1 MNENE
6 DYGFE
11 AFEAALFSDDYQ
23 TGSDEGT
30 EETETTGGDPAQ
42 PEQDTGNDV
51 DGSDHSGENDA
62 GTHTSESAETG
73 AEGGEQPDGSTNDEQ
88 TFTIKVNK
96 EERTVSL
103 EEMTALAQKG
113 ADYDRIKERDAK
125 SQQTIQDLQA
135 QIDGFTAKQ
144 GVLDV
149 LDIIAQKSGS
159 SLEQLAESLY
169 INFRK
174 SGGASED
181 AAREE
186 LKSAKLEKELGALKS
201 QQTKQQEKANE
212 EESRAQREMEQFR
225 SEYPDVELTE
235 ELVDKLVP
243 DVQKGMTLSAAY
255 RKLEKAQEAEKIAE
269 LERKLAAEQQNAKNR
284 RSSPGSQQ
292 DSGGRN
298 SMSDY
303 EVFEKAL
310 FE

>member
-1 MNENE
+1 MENE
-6 DYGFE
+6 EINFDEFI
-11 AFEAALFSDDYQ
+11 AASSDDGYQ
-23 TGSDEGT
+23 TGSEEAEVT
-30 EETETTGGDPAQ
+30 EEATETRNAAPEGESSQRSGEEPENE
-42 PEQDTGNDV
+42 EQD
-51 DGSDHSGENDA
+51 GSE
-62 GTHTSESAETG
+62 ETG
-73 AEGGEQPDGSTNDEQ
+73 AEDSEKPDSGTEQK
-88 TFTIKVNK
+88 FTLKVNK
-96 EERTVSL
+96 EEKEVSL

-269 LERKLAAEQQNAKNR
+269 LERKLAAKQQNAKNR

-292 DSGGRN
+292 DSGGSR
-298 SMSDY
+298 SKDPFDDFMAA
-303 EVFEKAL
+303 FA
-310 FE
+310 

>member
-1 MNENE
+1 MENE
-6 DYGFE
+6 EINFDEFI
-11 AFEAALFSDDYQ
+11 AASSDEGYQ
-23 TGSDEGT
+23 TGNDEAEVT
-30 EETETTGGDPAQ
+30 EEATETGDSSPDGDSSQQSEEEPENEEQGG
-42 PEQDTGNDV
+42 
-51 DGSDHSGENDA
+51 GE
-62 GTHTSESAETG
+62 ETG
-73 AEGGEQPDGSTNDEQ
+73 AEGGEKPDSGTEQ
-88 TFTIKVNK
+88 KFTLKVNK
-96 EERTVSL
+96 EEKEVSL

-201 QQTKQQEKANE
+201 QQVKQQEKASE

-225 SEYPDVELTE
+225 SEYPEVELTE

-243 DVQKGMTLSAAY
+243 DVQKGMSLSAAY

-269 LERKLAAEQQNAKNR
+269 LERKLAAKQQNVKNR

-292 DSGGRN
+292 DSGGSR
-298 SMSDY
+298 SKDPFDEFMAA
-303 EVFEKAL
+303 FA
-310 FE
+310 

>member
-1 MNENE
+1 MENE
-6 DYGFE
+6 EISFDEFI
-11 AFEAALFSDDYQ
+11 AASSDEGYQ
-23 TGSDEGT
+23 TGNDEAEVT
-30 EETETTGGDPAQ
+30 EEATETGNSSPDGDSSQQSEEEPENE
-42 PEQDTGNDV
+42 EQDGGEETGS
-51 DGSDHSGENDA
+51 DGSEKPDSV
-62 GTHTSESAETG
+62 T
-73 AEGGEQPDGSTNDEQ
+73 EQK
-88 TFTIKVNK
+88 FTLKVNK
-96 EERTVSL
+96 EEKEVSL

-201 QQTKQQEKANE
+201 QQVKQQEKASE

-269 LERKLAAEQQNAKNR
+269 LERKLAAKQQNAKNR

-292 DSGGRN
+292 DSGGSR
-298 SMSDY
+298 SKDPFDEFMAA
-303 EVFEKAL
+303 FA
-310 FE
+310 

>member
-1 MNENE
+1 MENE
-6 DYGFE
+6 EINFDEFI
-11 AFEAALFSDDYQ
+11 AASSDEGYQ
-23 TGSDEGT
+23 TGSEEAEVT
-30 EETETTGGDPAQ
+30 EEATETGNVPPEGESSQQSGEEPESE
-42 PEQDTGNDV
+42 EQDGV
-51 DGSDHSGENDA
+51 E
-62 GTHTSESAETG
+62 ETG
-73 AEGGEQPDGSTNDEQ
+73 SEGGEKPDSGAEQ
-88 TFTIKVNK
+88 KFTLKVNK
-96 EERTVSL
+96 EEKEVSL

-125 SQQTIQDLQA
+125 SQQTIQELQA

-269 LERKLAAEQQNAKNR
+269 LERKLAAKQQNVKNR

-292 DSGGRN
+292 DSGGSR
-298 SMSDY
+298 SKDPFDEFMAA
-303 EVFEKAL
+303 FA
-310 FE
+310 

>member
-1 MNENE
+1 MENE
-6 DYGFE
+6 EINFDEFI
-11 AFEAALFSDDYQ
+11 AASSDEGYQ
-23 TGSDEGT
+23 TGSEEAEVT
-30 EETETTGGDPAQ
+30 EEATETGNVPPEGESSQQSGEEPEGE
-42 PEQDTGNDV
+42 EQD
-51 DGSDHSGENDA
+51 GSEEN
-62 GTHTSESAETG
+62 G
-73 AEGGEQPDGSTNDEQ
+73 AEGGEKPDSGTEQ
-88 TFTIKVNK
+88 KFTLKVNK
-96 EERTVSL
+96 EEKEVSL

-125 SQQTIQDLQA
+125 SQQTIQELQA

-201 QQTKQQEKANE
+201 QQTKQQEKASE

-269 LERKLAAEQQNAKNR
+269 LERKLAAKQQNAKNR

-292 DSGGRN
+292 DSGGSR
-298 SMSDY
+298 SKDPFDEFMAA
-303 EVFEKAL
+303 FA
-310 FE
+310 

>member
-11 AFEAALFSDDYQ
+11 DFEAALFADDYQ
-23 TGSDEGT
+23 TGSDEGA

-42 PEQDTGNDV
+42 PEQDTGNDG
-51 DGSDHSGENDA
+51 DGADHSGENDA

-73 AEGGEQPDGSTNDEQ
+73 AEGGEQPDGSTNAEQ

-96 EERTVSL
+96 EERTVSP

-135 QIDGFTAKQ
+135 QIDSFTAKQ

-201 QQTKQQEKANE
+201 QQTKQQEKASE

-225 SEYPDVELTE
+225 SEYPDVEMTE

-243 DVQKGMTLSAAY
+243 DVQKGMSLSAAY
-255 RKLEKAQEAEKIAE
+255 RKLEKAQDAEKIAE
-269 LERKLAAEQQNAKNR
+269 LERKLAAKQQNAKNR

>member
-1 MNENE
+1 MENE
-6 DYGFE
+6 EINFDEFI
-11 AFEAALFSDDYQ
+11 AASSDDGYQ
-23 TGSDEGT
+23 TGSEEAEVT
-30 EETETTGGDPAQ
+30 EEATETGNAASEGESSQQSGEEPEND
-42 PEQDTGNDV
+42 EQDV
-51 DGSDHSGENDA
+51 
-62 GTHTSESAETG
+62 SEETG
-73 AEGGEQPDGSTNDEQ
+73 ADGGEKPDSGTEQ
-88 TFTIKVNK
+88 KFTLKVNK
-96 EERTVSL
+96 EEKEVSL

-169 INFRK
+169 VNFRK

-243 DVQKGMTLSAAY
+243 DVQNGMTLSAAY

-269 LERKLAAEQQNAKNR
+269 LERKLAAKQQNDKNR

-292 DSGGRN
+292 DSGGSR
-298 SMSDY
+298 SKDPFDEFMAA
-303 EVFEKAL
+303 FA
-310 FE
+310 

>member
-1 MNENE
+1 MENE
-6 DYGFE
+6 EINFDEFI
-11 AFEAALFSDDYQ
+11 AASSDDGYQ
-23 TGSDEGT
+23 TGS
-30 EETETTGGDPAQ
+30 EEAEVTGEATETGNAPAEGEDSRKSGEE
-42 PEQDTGNDV
+42 PESEEQDV
-51 DGSDHSGENDA
+51 GE
-62 GTHTSESAETG
+62 ETG
-73 AEGGEQPDGSTNDEQ
+73 AEGSEKPDIGSEKK
-88 TFTIKVNK
+88 FTLKVNK
-96 EERTVSL
+96 EEKEVSL
-103 EEMTALAQKG
+103 EEMTSLAQKG

-125 SQQTIQDLQA
+125 SQQTIQELQA

-144 GVLDV
+144 GALDV

-201 QQTKQQEKANE
+201 QQTKQQEKASE

-243 DVQKGMTLSAAY
+243 DVQNGMTLSAAY

-269 LERKLAAEQQNAKNR
+269 LERKLAAKQQNAKNR

-292 DSGGRN
+292 DSGGSR
-298 SMSDY
+298 SKDPFDEFMAA
-303 EVFEKAL
+303 FA
-310 FE
+310 

>member
-1 MNENE
+1 MENE
-6 DYGFE
+6 EISFDEFI
-11 AFEAALFSDDYQ
+11 AASSDEGYQ
-23 TGSDEGT
+23 TGNDEAEVT
-30 EETETTGGDPAQ
+30 EEATETGNAPSDGEHSHQSGEEPESE
-42 PEQDTGNDV
+42 EQDG
-51 DGSDHSGENDA
+51 GE
-62 GTHTSESAETG
+62 ETG
-73 AEGGEQPDGSTNDEQ
+73 AEGSEKPDSGTEQK
-88 TFTIKVNK
+88 FTLKVNK
-96 EERTVSL
+96 EEKEVSL

-125 SQQTIQDLQA
+125 SQQTIQELQA
-135 QIDGFTAKQ
+135 QIDGFAAKQ

-201 QQTKQQEKANE
+201 QQAKQQEKASE
-212 EESRAQREMEQFR
+212 EENRAQREMEQFR
-225 SEYPDVELTE
+225 SEYPDVELTD

-269 LERKLAAEQQNAKNR
+269 LERKLAAKQQNAKNR

-292 DSGGRN
+292 DSGGSR
-298 SMSDY
+298 SKDPFDEFMAA
-303 EVFEKAL
+303 FA
-310 FE
+310 

>member
-1 MNENE
+1 MENE
-6 DYGFE
+6 EINFDEFI
-11 AFEAALFSDDYQ
+11 AASSDEGYQ
-23 TGSDEGT
+23 TGSEEAEVT
-30 EETETTGGDPAQ
+30 EEATETGNAESEGESSQQSEEEPESE
-42 PEQDTGNDV
+42 EQDGV
-51 DGSDHSGENDA
+51 E
-62 GTHTSESAETG
+62 ETG
-73 AEGGEQPDGSTNDEQ
+73 AEGGEKPDRGTEQ
-88 TFTIKVNK
+88 KFTLKVNK
-96 EERTVSL
+96 EEKEVSL

-269 LERKLAAEQQNAKNR
+269 LERKLAAKQQNAKNR

-292 DSGGRN
+292 DSGGSR
-298 SMSDY
+298 SKDPFDEFMA
-303 EVFEKAL
+303 EFA
-310 FE
+310 

>member
-1 MNENE
+1 MENE
-6 DYGFE
+6 EINFDEFI
-11 AFEAALFSDDYQ
+11 AASSDEGYQ
-23 TGSDEGT
+23 TGSEEAEVT
-30 EETETTGGDPAQ
+30 EEAAETGNVPSDGESSQQSGEEPESE
-42 PEQDTGNDV
+42 EQD
-51 DGSDHSGENDA
+51 GSE
-62 GTHTSESAETG
+62 ETG
-73 AEGGEQPDGSTNDEQ
+73 AEGSEKPDSGSEQK
-88 TFTIKVNK
+88 FKIKVNK
-96 EERTVSL
+96 EEKEVSL

-186 LKSAKLEKELGALKS
+186 LKTAKLEKELGALKS
-201 QQTKQQEKANE
+201 QQAKQQEKASE

-225 SEYPDVELTE
+225 SEYPEVELTE

-255 RKLEKAQEAEKIAE
+255 RKLEKAQEAEKIDI
-269 LERKLAAEQQNAKNR
+269 Q
-284 RSSPGSQQ
+284 
-292 DSGGRN
+292 
-298 SMSDY
+298 
-303 EVFEKAL
+303 
-310 FE
+310 

>member
-1 MNENE
+1 MENE
-6 DYGFE
+6 EINFDEFI
-11 AFEAALFSDDYQ
+11 AASSDEGYQ
-23 TGSDEGT
+23 TGSEEAEVT
-30 EETETTGGDPAQ
+30 EEATETGNAPAEGEDSRKNGEE
-42 PEQDTGNDV
+42 PESEEQD
-51 DGSDHSGENDA
+51 GSEEN
-62 GTHTSESAETG
+62 G
-73 AEGGEQPDGSTNDEQ
+73 AEGSEKPDSGSEQK
-88 TFTIKVNK
+88 FTLKVNK
-96 EERTVSL
+96 EEKEVSL

-169 INFRK
+169 VNFRK

-186 LKSAKLEKELGALKS
+186 LKSAKLEKELGELKS

-255 RKLEKAQEAEKIAE
+255 RKLEKAQEQSKTQHKEQERGEKVKTR
-269 LERKLAAEQQNAKNR
+269 ERSVER
-284 RSSPGSQQ
+284 
-292 DSGGRN
+292 
-298 SMSDY
+298 
-303 EVFEKAL
+303 
-310 FE
+310 

>member
-1 MNENE
+1 MENE
-6 DYGFE
+6 EINFDEFI
-11 AFEAALFSDDYQ
+11 AASSDEGYQ
-23 TGSDEGT
+23 TGN
-30 EETETTGGDPAQ
+30 EEAEVTGEATETGNAESEGESSQQSGEEPENE
-42 PEQDTGNDV
+42 EQD
-51 DGSDHSGENDA
+51 GSE
-62 GTHTSESAETG
+62 ETG
-73 AEGGEQPDGSTNDEQ
+73 AEGGEKPDSGTEQ
-88 TFTIKVNK
+88 KFTLKVNK
-96 EERTVSL
+96 EEKEVSL

-135 QIDGFTAKQ
+135 KIDGFTAKQ

-212 EESRAQREMEQFR
+212 EESRAKREMEQFR

-269 LERKLAAEQQNAKNR
+269 LERKLAAKQQNAKNR

-292 DSGGRN
+292 DSGGSR
-298 SMSDY
+298 SKDPFDEFMAA
-303 EVFEKAL
+303 FA
-310 FE
+310 

>member
-1 MNENE
+1 MENE
-6 DYGFE
+6 EINFDEFI
-11 AFEAALFSDDYQ
+11 AASSDDGYQ
-23 TGSDEGT
+23 TGSEEAEVT
-30 EETETTGGDPAQ
+30 EEATETGNVPPEGESSQQSGEEPEGE
-42 PEQDTGNDV
+42 EQD
-51 DGSDHSGENDA
+51 GSEEN
-62 GTHTSESAETG
+62 G
-73 AEGGEQPDGSTNDEQ
+73 AEGGEKPDSGSEQ
-88 TFTIKVNK
+88 KFKIKVNK
-96 EERTVSL
+96 EEKEVSL

-125 SQQTIQDLQA
+125 SQQTIQELQA

-201 QQTKQQEKANE
+201 QQTKQQEKASE

-255 RKLEKAQEAEKIAE
+255 RKMEKAQEAEKIAE
-269 LERKLAAEQQNAKNR
+269 LERKLAAKQQNAKNR

-292 DSGGRN
+292 DSGGSR
-298 SMSDY
+298 SKD
-303 EVFEKAL
+303 VFDEFMAA
-310 FE
+310 FA

>member
-1 MNENE
+1 MENE
-6 DYGFE
+6 EISFDEFI
-11 AFEAALFSDDYQ
+11 AASSDEGYQ
-23 TGSDEGT
+23 TGNEEAEVTEEATEAGNVPSDGESSQQSGEEHESEEQDGSEENGADGSEKPDSGT
-30 EETETTGGDPAQ
+30 EQ
-42 PEQDTGNDV
+42 K
-51 DGSDHSGENDA
+51 
-62 GTHTSESAETG
+62 
-73 AEGGEQPDGSTNDEQ
+73 
-88 TFTIKVNK
+88 FTLKVNK
-96 EERTVSL
+96 EEKEVSL

-125 SQQTIQDLQA
+125 SQQTIQELQA

-243 DVQKGMTLSAAY
+243 DVQKGMSLSAAY

-269 LERKLAAEQQNAKNR
+269 LERKLAAKQQNAKNR

-292 DSGGRN
+292 DSGGSR
-298 SMSDY
+298 SKDPFDEFMAA
-303 EVFEKAL
+303 FA
-310 FE
+310 